1 MKLIRGA
8 RQWVAVTAVV
18 SALML
23 AAAPVAADNWG
34 ANGYASGGNGP
45 PPSCDNLQTSECI
58 ANDGLHY
65 VYFFSVETNQYND
78 TKNRM
83 YNVYDPIVGV
93 VMYEASSQQSWTDVI
108 VMDGYYG
115 TSEYAGWTQ
124 CTDGA
129 AHGGSGRWEWCQPQ
143 LIMYN
148 LSQTDYF
155 STQSRRRMI
164 ACHEMGHTLGLQHR
178 QTLPA
183 TCMHKNADTSTTIPQ
198 EEIGHLEYLY

>member
-1 MKLIRGA
+1 MKLIRGT
-8 RQWVAVTAVV
+8 RQWMAVTAAV
-18 SALML
+18 SVLLL
-23 AAAPVAADNWG
+23 ATAPVTAENWG
-34 ANGYASGGNGP
+34 ANNYKNGHLGP
-45 PPSCDNLQTSECI
+45 PPYCDNLQTSECI
-58 ANDGLHY
+58 ANSGVHY
-65 VYFFSVETNQYND
+65 VYFYYVEANQYND
-78 TKNRM
+78 TINRM
-83 YNVYDPIVGV
+83 DNVYDPVVGV
-93 VMYEASSQQSWTDVI
+93 VMHVQSSQQSSTDVI

-155 STQSRRRMI
+155 STQQRRRMI

-178 QTLPA
+178 QDEPT
-183 TCMHKNADTSTTIPQ
+183 TCMHKLANKSTTIPQ
-198 EEIGHLEYLY
+198 HDIGHLEYMY